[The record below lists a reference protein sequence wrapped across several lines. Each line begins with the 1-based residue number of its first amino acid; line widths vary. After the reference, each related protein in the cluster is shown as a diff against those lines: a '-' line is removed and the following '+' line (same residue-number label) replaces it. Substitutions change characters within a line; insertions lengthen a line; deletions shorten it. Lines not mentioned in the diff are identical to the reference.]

1 MESVWVDGWMDEV
14 RKEGRTSRDKGCG
27 CLVEGVVV
35 VTYLALGPEL
45 QVAMTV
51 WMEGRLRNL
60 LVEADQWLG

>member
-1 MESVWVDGWMDEV
+1 MDEV
-14 RKEGRTSRDKGCG
+14 RKEGRTSRDKRCG